1 MTDIDPKRPA
11 SDAHSGSRSGSSVR
25 GADHGVKPS
34 EPVIHDAAPLRSS
47 KQARQGPLGRP
58 VLYVLIAGLVL
69 AMLAWAAAELFTGG
83 ASRFN
88 GSGSPST
95 TGTANQQSTAG
106 GFARGKR
113 FSGSNYAGRSWAG
126 KFLRAVAF
134 QRQREVIQGRGVQ
147 MTFSTLPAPVASIT
161 TRSAPSAMPLA

>member
-25 GADHGVKPS
+25 GADHGVNPS
-34 EPVIHDAAPLRSS
+34 EPVIHDAAPVRSS

-106 GFARGKR
+106 GIPL
-113 FSGSNYAGRSWAG
+113 S
-126 KFLRAVAF
+126 
-134 QRQREVIQGRGVQ
+134 
-147 MTFSTLPAPVASIT
+147 APVGSPEGSASQGQT
-161 TRSAPSAMPLA
+161 MPGAAGLGSSSAQSPSSDSAR

>member
-83 ASRFN
+83 ASRFT
-88 GSGSPST
+88 GSGNPST
-95 TGTANQQSTAG
+95 TGTANQQPTAG
-106 GFARGKR
+106 GIPLSAPV
-113 FSGSNYAGRSWAG
+113 GSPEGSASQGQTAPG
-126 KFLRAVAF
+126 AV
-134 QRQREVIQGRGVQ
+134 GRG
-147 MTFSTLPAPVASIT
+147 SS
-161 TRSAPSAMPLA
+161 SAPSPSSDSAR

>member
-106 GFARGKR
+106 GIPLSAPV
-113 FSGSNYAGRSWAG
+113 GSPEGSASQGQTMPGAAGRGS
-126 KFLRAVAF
+126 
-134 QRQREVIQGRGVQ
+134 
-147 MTFSTLPAPVASIT
+147 S
-161 TRSAPSAMPLA
+161 SAQSPSSDSAR